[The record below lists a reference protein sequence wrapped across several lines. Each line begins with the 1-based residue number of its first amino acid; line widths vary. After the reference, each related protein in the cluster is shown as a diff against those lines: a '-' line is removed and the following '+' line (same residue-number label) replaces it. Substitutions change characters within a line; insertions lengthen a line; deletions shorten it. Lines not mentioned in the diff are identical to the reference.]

1 MRERITLD
9 INLKELLERYPENKE
24 ILWDYGLGR
33 LEEEDLLDVVA
44 DKLTLKG
51 FFRLMELDEEDQ
63 GKLWMKI
70 QNLIRELEDPS
81 WKEKD

>member
-9 INLKELLERYPENKE
+9 INLKELLEKYPETKE
-24 ILWDYGLGR
+24 ILWDYGLGK
-33 LEEEDLLDVVA
+33 LEEEDLLDIVA

-63 GKLWMKI
+63 GKLWIEI

-81 WKEKD
+81 WKEKN